1 MIKLD
6 FTKWPARVVLG
17 VLLTM
22 ILFGAVFSVT
32 PIYGVNIT
40 PQSTTGSSYIGG
52 WFGNLVPTVHTTYS
66 GG

>member
-1 MIKLD
+1 MISLD
-6 FTKWPARVVLG
+6 FKKRPVRVILA

-22 ILFGAVFSVT
+22 VLFGAVISVT

-40 PQSTTGSSYIGG
+40 PQSTTGSSNVGG
-52 WFGNLVPTVHTTYS
+52 HFGQLVPMVHTTYR